1 MRRFFSAAIAI
12 LLAATLTPALNAPMA
27 SAADQA
33 SATSFVDVPATN
45 QFFTEI
51 TWLADRGV
59 TTGYPDGSFH
69 PLQPVK
75 RDAMAAFLYRYAGSP
90 EVADQAAS
98 PFVDISSSTQ
108 FYKEMSWLAQ
118 KGISTGWEA
127 GNGCRVFKPME
138 PVKRD
143 AMAAFMYRLTEGGD
157 TPITGGGCNANPNPN
172 PNPGEGTVQ
181 SGVHFGSFCAPE
193 GATGTTVQG
202 ITATCKKYP
211 GEPRARWRR

>member
-27 SAADQA
+27 SAADQT

-59 TTGYPDGSFH
+59 TTGYPDGSFQ
-69 PLQPVK
+69 PLRPVA
-75 RDAMAAFLYRYAGSP
+75 RDAMAAFIYRLSGSQPYTAP
-90 EVADQAAS
+90 EVS
-98 PFVDISSSTQ
+98 PFTDVDTSTQ

-118 KGISTGWEA
+118 KGISTGWET

-143 AMAAFMYRLTEGGD
+143 AMDAFMYRLTEGGG

-181 SGVHFGSFCAPE
+181 TGVHFGSFCAPE